1 MKKPDPEKLGK
12 LLAAGGSLLSLAI
25 AAAALLRNGSA
36 GAEDEEDYTAPA
48 SGTKSYN
55 GYVPTGCRACGGPY
69 PLCKMGCAVFD
80 DD

>member
-12 LLAAGGSLLSLAI
+12 LLAVGGGLLSLAI
-25 AAAALLRNGSA
+25 TAAALLRSGSNGE
-36 GAEDEEDYTAPA
+36 EDEAYTAPT
-48 SGTKSYN
+48 SGTKSYG